1 MADKPQKI
9 GRKDKLDFLELGLEN
24 VPVKIDTGAYTS
36 SIHCEYTNEKT
47 VNGRVILEFRLF
59 SDVDSSVSGKI
70 YETSHFTSR
79 TFKSSFGNQQK
90 RYVIETT
97 VEVFGEIHLIA
108 LSLTDRTKMKN
119 PILLGRK
126 FLNKKF
132 IVDPMVTDL
141 SYKAK
146 NKLKI

>member
-47 VNGRVILEFRLF
+47 VNGRTILEFRLF

-97 VEVFGEIHLIA
+97 VAVFGVIHLIA

-126 FLNKKF
+126 FLNKKY

-146 NKLKI
+146 NKLKV